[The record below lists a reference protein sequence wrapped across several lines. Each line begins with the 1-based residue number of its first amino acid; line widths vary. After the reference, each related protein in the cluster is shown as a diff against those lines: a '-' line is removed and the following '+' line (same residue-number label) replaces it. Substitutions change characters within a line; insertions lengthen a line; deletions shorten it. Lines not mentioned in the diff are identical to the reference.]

1 MKSKTKISKQTKRK
15 TNSELIEIINFAK
28 KNENWKDIA
37 EVLSG
42 PSRKLVSV
50 NLSEIDD
57 GAEEK
62 DIVII
67 PGKVLSMGE
76 INKKIKISALKFSS
90 GAIEKLKANKIIF
103 NTIKEEIK
111 SNPEANGVKILRK

>member
-1 MKSKTKISKQTKRK
+1 MKSNTKISKQTKRK
-15 TNSELIEIINFAK
+15 TNNELIRIVNLSK
-28 KNENWKDIA
+28 KNKNWAEVA

-42 PSRKLVSV
+42 PTRKLISA

-62 DIVII
+62 DVVII
-67 PGKVLSMGE
+67 PGKVLSMGK
-76 INKKIKISALKFSS
+76 INKKIKISALKFSN
-90 GAIEKLKANKIIF
+90 GAIEKLKENKINF
-103 NTIKEEIK
+103 NTIEEEIK